1 MLTGASSFLFE
12 YCPLKLE
19 MDAAGVC
26 TANKQALQIYFSKSK
41 PHRFLVFLFFSGQP
55 FQIPQKSPEFSMKT
69 TFFYS
74 RKHAYELFAIVVL
87 LFFVI
92 NNTKLPTNLQQIIT

>member
-12 YCPLKLE
+12 YSPLKLE

-41 PHRFLVFLFFSGQP
+41 PHRVFVFPLFLRTAVSNATE
-55 FQIPQKSPEFSMKT
+55 SPEFSIK
-69 TFFYS
+69 
-74 RKHAYELFAIVVL
+74 
-87 LFFVI
+87 
-92 NNTKLPTNLQQIIT
+92 NTIFIAGNMLMNSSQ